1 MNMQTVNLAAGN
13 QTASL
18 KNIASCLSVIR
29 SLQNRHPLQ
38 PNLGVFAGFS
48 GYGKSVSALY
58 CQNKTGAVY
67 VEISDTWTRKKL
79 MQSMLSEL
87 GHYQPKGTLS
97 DLEDE
102 IIGALAR
109 DPKRPVIIDE
119 ADKLIR
125 NNLFE
130 LVRMVA
136 KKSGVPFLLIG
147 EEHFPS
153 KMEAFGDRFRDLV
166 LVSEFAQPCDLDDVR
181 TLAQTFYPTLSIA
194 DDLLEQCRVKGDGRV
209 RRIGNSL
216 HAIASA
222 CASRGVTSI
231 DRDTY
236 SSLNG
241 TFSGGSL
248 PARSSRKVA

>member
-1 MNMQTVNLAAGN
+1 MTIHNVNAGTTGD
-13 QTASL
+13 TAPL
-18 KNIASCLSVIR
+18 KNIATCLGVIR

-79 MQSMLSEL
+79 MQSILSEL
-87 GHYQPKGTLS
+87 GYYQPKGTLS
-97 DLEDE
+97 DLEDQ

-119 ADKLIR
+119 GDKLIR

-130 LVRMVA
+130 LVRMIA

-147 EEHFPS
+147 EEHFPA
-153 KMEAFGDRFRDLV
+153 KMEQFGDRFRDLV
-166 LVSEFAQPCDLDDVR
+166 LVSEYAQPCDLEDVK
-181 TLAQTFYPTLSIA
+181 TLARTFYPRLTIA
-194 DDLLEQCRVKGDGRV
+194 DDLLEQCRVIGNGRV

-216 HAIASA
+216 HTIASEA
-222 CASRGVTSI
+222 AGRGLSSI
-231 DRDTY
+231 TLGEY
-236 SSLNG
+236 SGL
-241 TFSGGSL
+241 FSGGSL
-248 PARSSRKVA
+248 PARRDRKVA